1 MDEETVSDVME
12 EEGPLNFA
20 SETSPRTVRE
30 NADWERN
37 RVRAAVIRSG
47 CIKEDNRL
55 ARAGRCLVFKAFSW

>member
-1 MDEETVSDVME
+1 MGEETVSDVME

-30 NADWERN
+30 NAVWERN

-47 CIKEDNRL
+47 CIEEDNRL
-55 ARAGRCLVFKAFSW
+55 AQPGVVWCFKAFSW